1 MGYTREEKAKGIAIM
16 RQLGGMTVEA
26 IREIEAAL
34 GRKPSKS
41 TLSAWFNLTIEPD
54 SRTEPNPTN
63 RTEPVKKNEPTV
75 IRESDVQAAQVELA
89 EKFKAVA
96 NKYLD
101 HALKDAVI
109 EDTKG
114 PQAVTASAVAVD
126 KMRLLQGFP
135 TEIIEI
141 LPTFLQKMQRAG
153 KDPYEFM
160 MRAMEVLDADSINT
174 LH

>member
-1 MGYTREEKAKGIAIM
+1 M
-16 RQLGGMTVEA
+16 RQFGGMTLEA

-41 TLSAWFNLTIEPD
+41 TLSAWLNLSIEPD
-54 SRTEPNPTN
+54 NRTEPN
-63 RTEPVKKNEPTV
+63 RTEPIKKNTP
-75 IRESDVQAAQVELA
+75 IIIKESDVQAAQVELA
-89 EKFKAVA
+89 EKFKTAA

-101 HALKDAVI
+101 HAIKPDII

-114 PQAVTASAVAVD
+114 PQAITAAAVAVD
-126 KMRLLQGFP
+126 KMRLLQGLP
-135 TEIIEI
+135 TEIIDI